1 MAKRKKDKQR
11 STNHYITKLETG
23 RFSLVMY
30 LCITK
35 MPLTTHNTNKSITKS
50 DLKLE
55 FCSIIMTIMTHQETV
70 MLDVHLSSFLCC
82 TTFILLMFVCIL
94 CPMLSVSL
102 DCPFGFL

>member
-1 MAKRKKDKQR
+1 MSYQR
-11 STNHYITKLETG
+11 STNHYITKLKTG

-35 MPLTTHNTNKSITKS
+35 MPLTTHNTNKSITRS

-70 MLDVHLSSFLCC
+70 MLDVHRQYGNAHVLNY
-82 TTFILLMFVCIL
+82 LLHTSDI
-94 CPMLSVSL
+94 
-102 DCPFGFL
+102 